1 MMSNHVFRQVSL
13 RSFLVVCMIMLGYAV
28 SAPASGKFEAK
39 GPTQP
44 VKLDR
49 SQLKGAVQV
58 SFDLQPTSMTF
69 DLPWNYCMVAE
80 NGLKVSY
87 FAAETYDPRDFDGTG
102 GAASFE
108 PGMDRQ
114 GRYVR
119 AWIENQSDARIVVRI
134 RYALANNLYDIAFP
148 DIPSGSPY
156 GKGDWADEWFYIY
169 PDSTHIRHMKIY
181 TGLAPYSR
189 PFGF

>member
-1 MMSNHVFRQVSL
+1 
-13 RSFLVVCMIMLGYAV
+13 MLGYAV

-87 FAAETYDPRDFDGTG
+87 FAAETYDPRDNRRRSFVRTGHGPPGTIC
-102 GAASFE
+102 
-108 PGMDRQ
+108 Q
-114 GRYVR
+114 GV
-119 AWIENQSDARIVVRI
+119 D
-134 RYALANNLYDIAFP
+134 
-148 DIPSGSPY
+148 
-156 GKGDWADEWFYIY
+156 
-169 PDSTHIRHMKIY
+169 
-181 TGLAPYSR
+181 
-189 PFGF
+189 

>member
-1 MMSNHVFRQVSL
+1 MM
-13 RSFLVVCMIMLGYAV
+13 MLGSAV
-28 SAPASGKFEAK
+28 SSPATYAQGSEAVASGKFEAK

-44 VKLDR
+44 VKLER

-58 SFDLQPTSMTF
+58 SFDLLPTSMTF

-80 NGLKVSY
+80 NGIKVSY

-108 PGMDRQ
+108 PGMDRE

-119 AWIENQSDARIVVRI
+119 AWIEHQSDARIVVRI
-134 RYALANNLYDIAFP
+134 RYALA
-148 DIPSGSPY
+148 
-156 GKGDWADEWFYIY
+156 
-169 PDSTHIRHMKIY
+169 
-181 TGLAPYSR
+181 
-189 PFGF
+189 